1 MSLNYL
7 LCTYI
12 MMPPRGQTHFI
23 IPAILTD
30 PGSVKLTDR
39 VLGRTTFYLYAVI
52 HLNMTQG
59 RRGRLC
65 PFSAVR
71 PRRCP
76 DSESGPESV
85 SVYSIMA
92 RNLTRSW
99 WKDFALVRA
108 DLWHFMQTSIWC
120 SCHCSGSAIC
130 ELNVCKSHFPGH
142 FHGQEK

>member
-65 PFSAVR
+65 PFFCCQAKK
-71 PRRCP
+71 
-76 DSESGPESV
+76 
-85 SVYSIMA
+85 M
-92 RNLTRSW
+92 SW
-99 WKDFALVRA
+99 FW
-108 DLWHFMQTSIWC
+108 IWT
-120 SCHCSGSAIC
+120 GIC
-130 ELNVCKSHFPGH
+130 IRI
-142 FHGQEK
+142 

>member
-65 PFSAVR
+65 PFFLL
-71 PRRCP
+71 
-76 DSESGPESV
+76 SGQEDV
-85 SVYSIMA
+85 LILNLD
-92 RNLTRSW
+92 RNLYPYI
-99 WKDFALVRA
+99 V
-108 DLWHFMQTSIWC
+108 
-120 SCHCSGSAIC
+120 
-130 ELNVCKSHFPGH
+130 
-142 FHGQEK
+142 